1 MSFPHSGSVMRGAM
15 LSGLLT
21 AAGTLVVRPAVAAKI
36 TPPLAVVADSA
47 LSCAGDL
54 ALLERKMH
62 LDYGGYTLELRG
74 DRLRDFAA
82 MKARLQQRADRAV
95 GDDACYEVLR
105 DFVDWFDDPHLFV
118 YQNTA
123 VDSAETARRAAAVEY
138 RSIDERTVRTYYQR
152 HQSSLDPVEGI
163 WYDRGLRVA
172 ILHDSARGPNE
183 FVAVMLASDTA
194 LWRPGDVRARLKRR
208 GDGSY
213 DVRLSE
219 RNFARVRRRGEIYRH
234 VLLRLSPGIW
244 GKEFPIAGA
253 DTGTLDP
260 VDPHRPVLYR
270 RNGTLV
276 FAIPSH
282 DGFRAVIDSMVSA
295 NRDALAHADR
305 MIIDLRGNEG
315 GGSGMTESLEPFI
328 SLKEDKPGVFTTT
341 GSLMWSSD
349 DQIAY
354 ARRAFGAE
362 TTAFVRS
369 LVERLRAHPGELV
382 PLNDPSVPE
391 TPPAPRDW
399 VVSSGPR
406 AVGMLIDHGTVSASE
421 VLVLTALRSARATV
435 FGEPTAGALD
445 YQSTSIVSLS
455 PREKRW
461 YLGYGTI
468 TRTRDL
474 PRGGMRGHGIPPEV
488 RLDLRRIADP
498 VDYVDRALRGT
509 GHGQRATGNGEQLP
523 SPVPRPPSTIPA

>member
-1 MSFPHSGSVMRGAM
+1 MSLPRSGPVMRTM
-15 LSGLLT
+15 LSGMLT
-21 AAGTLVVRPAVAAKI
+21 AMGTLVVRQAVAAK
-36 TPPLAVVADSA
+36 TTVPFGTVAESA
-47 LSCAGDL
+47 LSCAADL

-62 LDYGGYTLELRG
+62 LDYAGYTLELRG

-82 MKARLQQRADRAV
+82 MKASLQQRADRAA
-95 GDDACYEVLR
+95 GDDQCYEVLR
-105 DFVDWFDDPHLFV
+105 DFVDWFHDPHLFV

-123 VDSAETARRAAAVEY
+123 VDSAETSRRAAAVEH
-138 RSIDERTVRTYYQR
+138 RTIDEIAVRAFYQR
-152 HQSSLDPVEGI
+152 HLASLDPVEGI

-172 ILHDSARGPNE
+172 ILRDSARGPND
-183 FVAVMLASDTA
+183 FVAVMLASDTT
-194 LWRPGDVRARLKRR
+194 LWRSGDIRAHLERR

-234 VLLRLSPGIW
+234 VLLRLSPGMW
-244 GKEFPIAGA
+244 GKEYPIAAA

-270 RNGTLV
+270 RNGTPV

-282 DGFRAVIDSMVSA
+282 DGFRAVIDSMVGT
-295 NRDALAHADR
+295 NREALSHADR
-305 MIIDLRGNEG
+305 LIIDLRGNEG

-328 SLKEDKPGVFTTT
+328 SLKEDKPNVFTIT
-341 GSLMWSSD
+341 GALMWSSD

-382 PLNDPSVPE
+382 PLHDPSVPE
-391 TPPAPRDW
+391 AAPAPRDW

-406 AVGMLIDHGTVSASE
+406 AVGVLIDRGTVSASE
-421 VLVLTALRSARATV
+421 VLVLTALRSGRATV
-435 FGEPTAGALD
+435 FGEATAGALD
-445 YQSTSIVSLS
+445 YQSASIVSLS

-474 PRGGMRGHGIPPEV
+474 PRGGMRGHGIPPQV

-498 VDYVDRALRGT
+498 VDYIDRALKGNWGRGT
-509 GHGQRATGNGEQLP
+509 GSGRR
-523 SPVPRPPSTIPA
+523 PRERLTNSDDWIASAS

>member
-1 MSFPHSGSVMRGAM
+1 M
-15 LSGLLT
+15 LIGMLIAS
-21 AAGTLVVRPAVAAKI
+21 GTLVVRHAIAAGV
-36 TPPLAVVADSA
+36 TRSATATGGDST
-47 LSCAGDL
+47 LSCATDL
-54 ALLERKMH
+54 ALLERKVH
-62 LDYGGYTLELRG
+62 LDYAGFTLELRG

-82 MKARLQQRADRAV
+82 MKARLQPRADRAA

-118 YQNTA
+118 YQSTA
-123 VDSAETARRAAAVEY
+123 LDTAETSRRAGAVEH
-138 RSIDERTVRTYYQR
+138 RAIDERAVRAYYQR
-152 HQSSLDPVEGI
+152 HLASLDPVEGI

-183 FVAVMLASDTA
+183 FVAVILASDTT
-194 LWRPGDVRARLKRR
+194 LWRPGDVRAHFGRR
-208 GDGSY
+208 RDGSY

-219 RNFARVRRRGEIYRH
+219 RNFARVRRRGEVYRH

-244 GKEFPIAGA
+244 GKEYPVPAS
-253 DTGTLDP
+253 DSGTLDP

-282 DGFRAVIDSMVSA
+282 DGFRVVIDSMVNA
-295 NRDALAHADR
+295 NRDALSHADR

-328 SLKEDKPGVFTTT
+328 SLKEDKPTVFTIT
-341 GSLMWSSD
+341 GALMWSSD

-354 ARRAFGAE
+354 ARRSFGAE

-369 LVERLRAHPGELV
+369 LIERLRAHPGELV
-382 PLNDPSVPE
+382 PLRDPSVPE
-391 TPPAPRDW
+391 APPAPRDW

-406 AVGMLIDHGTVSASE
+406 AVGVIIDRGTASASE

-445 YQSTSIVSLS
+445 YQSATIVSLS

-468 TRTRDL
+468 TRSRDL
-474 PRGGMRGHGIPPEV
+474 PSGGMRGHGIPPQV
-488 RLDLRRIADP
+488 RLDLRRVADP
-498 VDYVDRALRGT
+498 VDYVDRALRT
-509 GHGQRATGNGEQLP
+509 E
-523 SPVPRPPSTIPA
+523 